1 LQLSDI
7 TGPGVPL
14 QYRSAIFYC
23 DPEQKRIAA
32 QGISFSYKK
41 RDGAKEFP
49 EKLCGQGSVVGAV
62 RKVLLQIRNLK
73 HLRDLACTFYP
84 GSSTLFSHSVL
95 LAFDYRPLA
104 PMPKT
109 PRNYC
114 LFPVFCSRQ
123 PDAIQDYIW
132 IVWKVN
138 KYKELQKHETN
149 LAPRFRETMLVNIG
163 TAFLMPTS
171 RIKPALKV
179 ANKPPAKNA
188 EATVRLAKPQGH
200 SIRKKAGQ
208 DAVKASS
215 TAKNNAVAKKPT
227 RARRRAGP
235 SQKAAGGIYQLD
247 LSAFFP
253 ESVTQREKWI
263 CLACVLDVFTRHMG
277 LARTT
282 AQIEIKRYA
291 PPLAEM
297 NAPET
302 TRPYFIAQAPKDTCP
317 YCGSPSKWHAKLS
330 IYRIEGGKA
339 TDTARRELV
348 KSLPKLGNEFVVLEE
363 KATQQHAFFEWLE
376 KVSAGLDFDNP
387 SWLREIARHYLSRTE
402 PKVDWSVKFEQ
413 IHAIRRSRRLES
425 GWEVDSGR
433 LFLAPVLFDELLLV
447 HYLVSRSQK
456 ASGLTL
462 EGRYT
467 LTELFLRLRK
477 PGYLRAVGVDTHNP
491 ADALEQLLLKPA

>member
-1 LQLSDI
+1 MRSIRPPPKNSISSARCCNAYPRCRGLVYGVYRRHMKTIRRGTFRSDLI
-7 TGPGVPL
+7 
-14 QYRSAIFYC
+14 
-23 DPEQKRIAA
+23 K
-32 QGISFSYKK
+32 
-41 RDGAKEFP
+41 
-49 EKLCGQGSVVGAV
+49 
-62 RKVLLQIRNLK
+62 
-73 HLRDLACTFYP
+73 
-84 GSSTLFSHSVL
+84 
-95 LAFDYRPLA
+95 
-104 PMPKT
+104 
-109 PRNYC
+109 
-114 LFPVFCSRQ
+114 
-123 PDAIQDYIW
+123 AIQDYIRLYNKNPRPFQW
-132 IVWKVN
+132 VASAGRIIRKVN

-149 LAPRFRETMLVNIG
+149 EAPRFRETMLVNIG
-163 TAFLMPTS
+163 RAFLMPTS
-171 RIKPALKV
+171 RIKLALKV

-200 SIRKKAGQ
+200 SIRKKAGKH
-208 DAVKASS
+208 AAKASS
-215 TAKNNAVAKKPT
+215 TAKNKSVAKKPT
-227 RARRRAGP
+227 RARSRAGP

-253 ESVTQREKWI
+253 ESITQREKWI

-291 PPLAEM
+291 PPLAEV

-302 TRPYFIAQAPKDTCP
+302 TRPYFIAQAPKDPCP
-317 YCGSPSKWHAKLS
+317 YCGSPSKWQAKLS
-330 IYRIEGGKA
+330 MYRIEGGKA
-339 TDTARRELV
+339 TDTVRRELV
-348 KSLPKLGNEFVVLEE
+348 KSLPKLDNEFVVLEE

-387 SWLREIARHYLSRTE
+387 SWLREIGRHYLSRTE
-402 PKVDWSVKFEQ
+402 PKVDWSVKFGQ

-456 ASGLTL
+456 AGGLTL

-467 LTELFLRLRK
+467 LRELFLRLRNA
-477 PGYLRAVGVDTHNP
+477 GYLRAVGVDAHNP
-491 ADALEQLLLKPA
+491 ADALEQLLDHLSGGESSLKFHYIVDRRDFLERLKALKLLNPPRLKKRAASDTVI